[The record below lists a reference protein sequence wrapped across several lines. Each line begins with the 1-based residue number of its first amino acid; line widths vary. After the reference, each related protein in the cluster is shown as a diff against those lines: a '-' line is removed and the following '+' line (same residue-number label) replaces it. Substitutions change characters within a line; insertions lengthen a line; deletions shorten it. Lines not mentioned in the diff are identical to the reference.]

1 MANDGGGN
9 GGSDD
14 LSSSLATVKGKVK
27 SFIKSGV
34 ASTNGALEETERLVY
49 RPALQSAQTAQK
61 ESAAFL
67 RQASSVYDKRQEY
80 GPYIVT
86 ASAMVVGTA
95 VGIARRR
102 GAGRLPAT
110 ILSGLLAGGA
120 AYVGV
125 YQVDLYR
132 IPDMIFRRN
141 Q

>member
-14 LSSSLATVKGKVK
+14 LSSSLATVKCKVK

-67 RQASSVYDKRQEY
+67 RQASSVPE
-80 GPYIVT
+80 G
-86 ASAMVVGTA
+86 SCLLC
-95 VGIARRR
+95 RRR
-102 GAGRLPAT
+102 WMSKTSTAQYLQLGPHWT
-110 ILSGLLAGGA
+110 S
-120 AYVGV
+120 
-125 YQVDLYR
+125 
-132 IPDMIFRRN
+132 
-141 Q
+141 